1 MAALAELY
9 RDHPDALRAAWHEVA
24 ELLMDHDEGI
34 GRWRHHHALMAA
46 REIGSRPGT
55 GGSPGV
61 PYLRSTVDRR
71 FFPDLWDVRVAL

>member
-1 MAALAELY
+1 
-9 RDHPDALRAAWHEVA
+9 
-24 ELLMDHDEGI
+24 
-34 GRWRHHHALMAA
+34 MAA
-46 REIGSRPGT
+46 REIGTRPGT